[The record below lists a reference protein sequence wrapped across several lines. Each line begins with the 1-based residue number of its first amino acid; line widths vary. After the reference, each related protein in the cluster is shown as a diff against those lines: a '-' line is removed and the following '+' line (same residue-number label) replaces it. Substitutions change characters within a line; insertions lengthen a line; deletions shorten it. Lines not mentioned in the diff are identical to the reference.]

1 MANITNVLNTSYLSP
16 GLPHNPRCI
25 LSSSYTA
32 NITTALCHIT
42 TAMYI
47 KIKRR
52 TENID
57 ESRCIYMTRA
67 TYAVY

>member
-1 MANITNVLNTSYLSP
+1 MTNITHFLNTSYLSP
-16 GLPHNPRCI
+16 GLPHNPRGI

-32 NITTALCHIT
+32 NITTALCHI
-42 TAMYI
+42 APVMYI

-67 TYAVY
+67 TYALC